1 MKNYFIIGLSIVIVV
16 LLIFKG
22 CGNKP
27 IDNSHLFNKLDTY
40 KAELTDLKALND
52 SLVISYQN
60 KKIVKDSLVVNV
72 KTKYIT
78 VYDTVTNEV
87 VEALPKPYVDTL
99 IYTYED
105 LLTDCDSINSTKNNM
120 IDNLEAQNNIK
131 DTIIVN
137 KDKEI
142 KKQKRKKFGAFLKGL
157 GIGLVGG
164 LFY

>member
-27 IDNSHLFNKLDTY
+27 IDNSHLFNKLDKY
-40 KAELTDLKALND
+40 KTELTDLKALND

-60 KKIVKDSLVVNV
+60 KKKVKDSLVVNV

>member
-1 MKNYFIIGLSIVIVV
+1 MKNYFIIGLSIVIAI

-22 CGNKP
+22 CGNEP

-40 KAELTDLKALND
+40 KTELNDLKALND
-52 SLVISYQN
+52 SLVISYQ
-60 KKIVKDSLVVNV
+60 KKKKVKDSIVINV

-78 VYDTVTNEV
+78 VYDTVTNDT
-87 VEALPKPYVDTL
+87 ADCLPKPYVDTL
-99 IYTYED
+99 INIYED
-105 LLTDCDSINSTKNNM
+105 LLTNCDSLNSTKNNM

-131 DTIIVN
+131 DTIIIN

-157 GIGLVGG
+157 GLGLVGG